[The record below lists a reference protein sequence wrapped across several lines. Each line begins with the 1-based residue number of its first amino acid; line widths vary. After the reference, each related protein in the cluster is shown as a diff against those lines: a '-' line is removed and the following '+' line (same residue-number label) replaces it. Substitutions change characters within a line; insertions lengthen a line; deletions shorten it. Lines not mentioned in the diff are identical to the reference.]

1 MGIIFALLSLD
12 TNRPLTSSRSCRSF
26 RFGFVELRSTDPP
39 AYVLHVRRQLV
50 FFGGTLMLMTHW
62 RKVLMCSCL
71 FAILIALGA
80 GLVRVA
86 AKSATEAP
94 AGFNT
99 PSFNSA
105 QSISNG
111 LVEPPGDTFARDQQ
125 VYEQNETVA
134 QGLGPVYNATSC
146 VNCHQNPNSGAASQI
161 TELRVGHNDVNGNF
175 VNPTI
180 LINDGNDT
188 ITGRAIVEDRAIGPQ
203 AQETIPATENIRTL
217 RAALN
222 TLGDGFVE
230 AIDDS
235 TLIAIA
241 ERQPE
246 LSEGRVH
253 GEVVQAP
260 IFEAP
265 GQTRVGRFG
274 WKDQHSSLLSF
285 IADAYLNEM
294 GITNRLRPT
303 EVTQVLNTTT
313 GINDQPDELGL
324 ADIDHFAQFVRGT
337 MVPPRDTALAATPAA
352 LTGQHLFRQ
361 VGCRPCHVDTIITA
375 PVGTVI
381 DGGMFT
387 VPEAL
392 GDKIIHPFSD
402 FLLHDIGTGD
412 GIVQVG
418 PQDTANKLRTAPL
431 WGLRT
436 KARFMHDLESL
447 SLQSAI
453 SRHSEEATEPVRRF
467 GKLSPE
473 DRPGLLTFL
482 NTM

>member
-1 MGIIFALLSLD
+1 
-12 TNRPLTSSRSCRSF
+12 
-26 RFGFVELRSTDPP
+26 
-39 AYVLHVRRQLV
+39 
-50 FFGGTLMLMTHW
+50 MLIPHW
-62 RKVLMCSCL
+62 RKLLLCSCL
-71 FAILIALGA
+71 FATSTALGT

-99 PSFNSA
+99 PSFNGA
-105 QSISNG
+105 QSVSNG
-111 LVEPPGDTFARDQQ
+111 IVEPPGDTFARDQQ
-125 VYEQNETVA
+125 VYEENHSVQT
-134 QGLGPVYNATSC
+134 GLGPVYNATACVSC
-146 VNCHQNPNSGAASQI
+146 HENPNSGGASQF
-161 TELRVGHNDVNGNF
+161 TELRVGHDDENGNF

-180 LINDGNDT
+180 PINDGKNT
-188 ITGRAIVEDRAIGPQ
+188 ITGRSIVNDRAIGPE
-203 AQETIPATENIRTL
+203 AQEHIPATENIRAL

-230 AIDDS
+230 AIDDR

-241 ERQPE
+241 EEQPE
-246 LSEGRVH
+246 LSGGRVH

-285 IADAYLNEM
+285 IGDAYLNEM
-294 GITNRLRPT
+294 GITNRLRPKD
-303 EVTQVLNTTT
+303 VTTVLKTTT
-313 GINDQPDELGL
+313 DPEDQPDDLGL
-324 ADIDHFAQFVRGT
+324 ADIDHFAQFIRGT
-337 MVPPRDTALAATPAA
+337 MVPPRDAMLAATPQA
-352 LTGQHLFRQ
+352 LRGGELFRRI
-361 VGCRPCHVDTIITA
+361 GCSVCHVESITTA
-375 PVGTVI
+375 PAGTVI

-392 GDKIIHPFSD
+392 GDKIIHPFGD

-436 KARFMHDLESL
+436 KPRFMHDLRSL
-447 SLQSAI
+447 SLEDAI
-453 SRHSEEATEPVRRF
+453 SRHEGEAREPARRF
-467 GKLSPE
+467 RELSPDE
-473 DRPGLLTFL
+473 REALITFL
-482 NTM
+482 KTL

>member
-1 MGIIFALLSLD
+1 
-12 TNRPLTSSRSCRSF
+12 
-26 RFGFVELRSTDPP
+26 
-39 AYVLHVRRQLV
+39 
-50 FFGGTLMLMTHW
+50 MLILHW
-62 RKVLMCSCL
+62 RKVLLSSCL
-71 FAILIALGA
+71 FAALTALGT
-80 GLVRVA
+80 GLARVA

-99 PSFNSA
+99 PSFNGA

-111 LVEPPGDTFARDQQ
+111 IVEPAGDTFAHDQEI
-125 VYEQNETVA
+125 YEQNHSVQT
-134 QGLGPVYNATSC
+134 GLGPVYNATACVSC
-146 VNCHQNPNSGAASQI
+146 HENPNSGGASQF
-161 TELRVGHNDVNGNF
+161 TELRVGHKDENGNF

-180 LINDGNDT
+180 FINDGKNT
-188 ITGRAIVEDRAIGPQ
+188 ITGRSIVNDRAIGPE
-203 AQETIPATENIRTL
+203 AQEHIPATENIRAL

-230 AIDDS
+230 AIDDR

-241 ERQPE
+241 ANQPE
-246 LSEGRVH
+246 LSEGRIH

-285 IADAYLNEM
+285 IGDAYLNEM
-294 GITNRLRPT
+294 GVTNRLRPT
-303 EVTQVLNTTT
+303 DVTTVLKTTK
-313 GINDQPDELGL
+313 DPEDVPDDLGL
-324 ADIDHFAQFVRGT
+324 ADIDHFAQFIRGT

-352 LTGQHLFRQ
+352 LRGGELFSR
-361 VGCRPCHVDTIITA
+361 VGCGVCHVQSITTA
-375 PVGTVI
+375 PAGTVI

-387 VPEAL
+387 VPDAL
-392 GDKIIHPFSD
+392 GDKIIHPFGD

-436 KARFMHDLESL
+436 KPRFMHDLRSL
-447 SLQSAI
+447 SLEDAI
-453 SRHSEEATEPVRRF
+453 ARHEGEAREPAKRF
-467 GKLSPE
+467 KELSPE
-473 DRPGLLTFL
+473 ERQALITFL
-482 NTM
+482 KTL